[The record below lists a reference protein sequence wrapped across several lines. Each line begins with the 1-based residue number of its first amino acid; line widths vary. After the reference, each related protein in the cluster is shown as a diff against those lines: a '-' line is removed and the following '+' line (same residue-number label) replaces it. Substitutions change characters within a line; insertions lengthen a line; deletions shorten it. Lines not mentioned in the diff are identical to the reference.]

1 MNRIKLRRLLLA
13 AALLSLGGCA
23 TAVSDPG
30 ACPVPVVYS
39 RDQQARAAAELEA
52 LPDGSVLALMVEDY
66 GRERARLRACE
77 RRS

>member
-1 MNRIKLRRLLLA
+1 MLKTRLRLPLLA
-13 AALLSLGGCA
+13 AAMLSLNGCA
-23 TAVSDPG
+23 TAGSDPG
-30 ACPVPVVYS
+30 ACPVPVFYS

-52 LPDGSVLALMVEDY
+52 LPDGSVLALMLEDY

>member
-1 MNRIKLRRLLLA
+1 MNRTKLLLPLLVV
-13 AALLSLGGCA
+13 ALPSLNGCA
-23 TAVSDPG
+23 TAGSEPG